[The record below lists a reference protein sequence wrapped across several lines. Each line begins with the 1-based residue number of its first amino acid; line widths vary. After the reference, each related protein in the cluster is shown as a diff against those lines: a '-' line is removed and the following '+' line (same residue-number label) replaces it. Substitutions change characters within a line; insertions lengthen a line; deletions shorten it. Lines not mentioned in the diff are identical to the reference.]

1 MRHRKIGRHLN
12 RTSSHRKSMF
22 KNMANSL
29 IKYEII
35 KTTTV
40 KAKELK
46 RTIEPLITIAK
57 NNNISNKRLIR
68 SRINNKNNLIKLFNF
83 IAPRF
88 KNRLGGYTRIIK
100 CGFRNGDKAPMSYI
114 ELLERKIII
123 KKKT

>member
-35 KTTTV
+35 KTTTI

-57 NNNISNKRLIR
+57 NNNIANKRLIR
-68 SRINNKNNLIKLFNF
+68 SRINNKNNLIKLFDF

-88 KNRLGGYTRIIK
+88 KNRSGGYTRIIK
-100 CGFRNGDKAPMSYI
+100 CGFRSGDKAPMSYI
-114 ELLERKIII
+114 ELLERKIIT
-123 KKKT
+123 KKK

>member
-12 RTSSHRKSMF
+12 RTSSHRKSMLQ
-22 KNMANSL
+22 NMANSL
-29 IKYEII
+29 IQYEII
-35 KTTTV
+35 KTTTI
-40 KAKELK
+40 KAKEL
-46 RTIEPLITIAK
+46 RRIIEPLITIAK

-68 SRINNKNNLIKLFNF
+68 SRINNKNNLIKLFKF

-114 ELLERKIII
+114 ELMERKITND
-123 KKKT
+123 KK